1 MSEAIQIQEPIN
13 PACSMTAG
21 YHQFISFS
29 GGVESSTMCVL
40 FGNKADAIFADTG
53 FEHQQIYDRI
63 ELVEKWVQNFH
74 RSDFKIHKVK
84 NEKYGTLPEYIKSSH
99 FYPNFKTRYCT
110 RMFKIEP
117 IDNFL
122 KQFESAEIMIGL
134 NADEIGQRT
143 GAHGLITTVKYSYP
157 LADNGLNR
165 AACIAILKKAGLYPE
180 FPPYMKRGGCKGCFY
195 KSDKEFLAMAA
206 LNPEEFNEVLEIE
219 EELNQYFTIRNKF
232 FSIRPKKTMAQIK
245 QEALSSL
252 FTPEEVYAT
261 INDVTKCG
269 VFCNR

>member
-1 MSEAIQIQEPIN
+1 MKS
-13 PACSMTAG
+13 
-21 YHQFISFS
+21 FISFS

-74 RSDFKIHKVK
+74 RPDFKIHKVK

-117 IDNFL
+117 INNFL
-122 KQFESAEIMIGL
+122 MQFENEGAEIMIGL
-134 NADEIGQRT
+134 NADEVGQRT
-143 GAHGLITTVKYSYP
+143 GAHGLIPFVKYLYP

-165 AACIAILKKAGLYPE
+165 SSCIAILKKVGLYPE
-180 FPPYMKRGGCKGCFY
+180 FPPYMKRGGCIGCYY

-206 LNPEEFNEVLEIE
+206 LNPTEFKIVEDLENWLNENLTRRKT
-219 EELNQYFTIRNKF
+219 Y
-232 FSIRPKKTMAQIK
+232 FSIRPTKTMKQIRV
-245 QEALSSL
+245 EAETSL
-252 FTPEEVYAT
+252 FKPEEMYAT
-261 INDVTKCG
+261 INDQTKCG

>member
-1 MSEAIQIQEPIN
+1 MKS
-13 PACSMTAG
+13 
-21 YHQFISFS
+21 FISFS

-74 RSDFKIHKVK
+74 RHDFKIHKVK
-84 NEKYGTLPEYIKSSH
+84 NEKHGTLPEYIKSSL

-122 KQFESAEIMIGL
+122 KQFESEGAEIMIGL
-134 NADEIGQRT
+134 NADEVGQRT
-143 GAHGLITTVKYSYP
+143 GAHGLIPFVKYSYP

-165 AACIAILKKAGLYPE
+165 AACIAILKRVGLYPE
-180 FPPYMKRGGCKGCFY
+180 FPPYMKRGGCIGCYY
-195 KSDKEFLAMAA
+195 KSDKEYLAMAA
-206 LNPEEFNEVLEIE
+206 LNPTEFKIVEDLENWLNENLTRRKT
-219 EELNQYFTIRNKF
+219 Y
-232 FSIRPKKTMAQIK
+232 FSIRPTKTMKQIRV
-245 QEALSSL
+245 EAETSL
-252 FTPEEVYAT
+252 FKPEEIYAT
-261 INDVTKCG
+261 INDQTKCG